1 MMQYQVTGLMPFTNY
16 SFRIEVE
23 NEIGK
28 ASSQWKNLTTL
39 EDGIL
44 INFIMMFPS
53 GGVSGCIFGRGN
65 LMAGTY
71 VTQYP
76 KFLTIKE
83 KGYKFTER
91 GP

>member
-1 MMQYQVTGLMPFTNY
+1 MSFVSPDLQEIKVVEGLMMQYQVTGLMPFTNY

-44 INFIMMFPS
+44 INFIMMFS
-53 GGVSGCIFGRGN
+53 FRRS
-65 LMAGTY
+65 
-71 VTQYP
+71 
-76 KFLTIKE
+76 
-83 KGYKFTER
+83 
-91 GP
+91 